1 MRYLL
6 IIIIRLQKM
15 QEENSRALQNLQ
27 YQLSSLQEELQRQRS
42 TNHSLQLANNQLENS
57 KQTLEMLNRDNQ
69 KKLSQYEEKQQQLQK
84 DVHSLLLQKQNL
96 QSLHDTLSINY
107 EKLRENRYNEYQ
119 IIHANVMN
127 AVKNEFDNMKLH
139 FNIQPIS
146 QENQRTSK
154 SER

>member
-1 MRYLL
+1 
-6 IIIIRLQKM
+6 M

>member
-1 MRYLL
+1 
-6 IIIIRLQKM
+6 M

-119 IIHANVMN
+119 IIHTNVMN

-154 SER
+154 SEQ